1 VRRRLAALSVSV
13 ALAVG
18 CAPSRPL
25 VPPPYPLPAAR
36 VETRDGIRGL
46 GSSFLRMREGIREAR
61 LEGDAYRRGYDRG
74 RLAYDE
80 ILSVERDLRGM
91 LERFLPSAFKRLL
104 LQKVVAVHL
113 RASIPGI
120 PAEHLEEIVGLS
132 DALSPDPF
140 REQWNPFARYLA
152 LHALHDF
159 SQRYADDTPLAAACT
174 GFAASGPATADG
186 HTWMARNFD
195 FEGGDRLDREKI
207 VAYVVPKDGI
217 PYLSVTF
224 AGLTGVTSGFN
235 REGIGIFV
243 NAWSA
248 GETSSSGE
256 PATLVA
262 ADVLERARNL
272 AEAVGILQKAV
283 VFVSDIYVVAD
294 GKTGELAVVE
304 KTPTRSAVRR
314 ADNRILAAN
323 HPETPDFAGARL
335 AASSTSLYRRERLE
349 ELLARQ
355 GPLDAKSAV
364 RVLRDRRG
372 KGDRD
377 LSPGNRNAVNA
388 LISSHSVI
396 FDLTARRAWVA
407 QEPHGL
413 GRFVAYSLDLG
424 IGADPADPRFQALA
438 SEGLPPDP
446 WLTGGGYANYVASRR
461 LLAEA
466 DLALTGKRPAL
477 AFAKAQEALRRAP
490 GSAEALA
497 LSAEAL
503 ATTGDREGAGRL
515 MAAALERD
523 PSPPP
528 FARSLE
534 EFRAALAA
542 GRPPPRRPA
551 YPVRVTEGE
560 TVGSR

>member
-1 VRRRLAALSVSV
+1 M
-13 ALAVG
+13 G
-18 CAPSRPL
+18 CAPNRPL
-25 VPPPYPLPAAR
+25 VPPPYPPPLAR
-36 VETRDGIRGL
+36 VQTQGGIRGL
-46 GSSFLRMREGIREAR
+46 GSSFLRVREGIREAR
-61 LEGDAYRRGYDRG
+61 LAGAAYWRGYARG
-74 RLAYDE
+74 RLAYEE
-80 ILSVERDLRGM
+80 ILSVERDLRGI
-91 LERFLPSAFKRLL
+91 LERFLPSPFKRLL
-104 LQKVVAVHL
+104 LQKVVALQL

-120 PAEHLEEIVGLS
+120 PAEHLEEIAGLS

-159 SQRYADDTPLAAACT
+159 SQRYAEDTPLAAACT
-174 GFAASGPATADG
+174 GFAASGPGTADG

-207 VAYVVPKDGI
+207 VAYVVPDEGI

-248 GETSSSGE
+248 GETSSAGE

-272 AEAVGILQKAV
+272 EEAVGILQKAI

-304 KTPTRSAVRR
+304 KTPSRCAVRR
-314 ADNRILAAN
+314 AENRILAAN

-349 ELLARQ
+349 ELLAQER
-355 GPLDAKSAV
+355 PLDAKSAI

-372 KGDRD
+372 KEDRE

-388 LISSHSVI
+388 LISSHSVV

-407 QEPHGL
+407 QDPHGL

-424 IGADPADPRFQALA
+424 IAADPADPRFRALA
-438 SEGLPPDP
+438 LESLPPDP
-446 WLTGGGYANYVASRR
+446 WLTGGGYADYVASRG
-461 LLAEA
+461 LLMQA
-466 DLALTGKRPAL
+466 DLALTSKRPGLAL
-477 AFAKAQEALRRAP
+477 AKAQEALRRVP
-490 GSAEALA
+490 GSVEALA

-503 ATTGDREGAGRL
+503 AATGDREGAGRL
-515 MAAALERD
+515 LKAALERD

-534 EFRAALAA
+534 ELRSALAA
-542 GRPPPRRPA
+542 GRTPSRRPA
-551 YPVRVTEGE
+551 YPVRVMD
-560 TVGSR
+560 

>member
-1 VRRRLAALSVSV
+1 VRKRLAALALSI

-25 VPPPYPLPAAR
+25 VPPPYPPPPAR
-36 VETRDGIRGL
+36 VETRGGIRRL
-46 GSSFLRMREGIREAR
+46 GSSFLRVREGIREAR
-61 LEGDAYRRGYDRG
+61 LAGDAYWRGYARG
-74 RLAYDE
+74 RLAYEE
-80 ILSVERDLRGM
+80 ILAVERDLRGI

-104 LQKVVAVHL
+104 LQKVVALHL
-113 RASIPGI
+113 RASIPEI

-174 GFAASGPATADG
+174 GFAASGPGTADG

-207 VAYVVPKDGI
+207 VAYVVPNDGI

-248 GETSSSGE
+248 GEISPAGE

-272 AEAVGILQKAV
+272 TEAVGILQKAL

-304 KTPTRSAVRR
+304 KTPTRCAVRR
-314 ADNRILAAN
+314 ADSRILAAN

-349 ELLARQ
+349 ELLARE
-355 GPLDAKSAV
+355 GRLDATSAL

-372 KGDRD
+372 KGDRE

-388 LISSHSVI
+388 LISSHSVV

-407 QEPHGL
+407 QDPHGL

-424 IGADPADPRFQALA
+424 IAADPADPRFQGLA
-438 SEGLPPDP
+438 SQSLPPDP

-461 LLAEA
+461 LLAQA
-466 DLALTGKRPAL
+466 DLALTSRRPAL
-477 AFAKAQEALRRAP
+477 ALAKAQEALRRVP
-490 GSAEALA
+490 GSVEALA

-503 ATTGDREGAGRL
+503 AATGDREGAGRL
-515 MAAALERD
+515 VAAALEGE

-534 EFRAALAA
+534 ELRSALVA
-542 GRPPPRRPA
+542 GRAPSRRPA
-551 YPVRVTEGE
+551 YPVSVTD
-560 TVGSR
+560 

>member
-1 VRRRLAALSVSV
+1 MRKRLAVLALSI
-13 ALAVG
+13 ALAGG
-18 CAPSRPL
+18 CAPNRPL
-25 VPPPYPLPAAR
+25 VPPPYPPPPAR
-36 VETRDGIRGL
+36 VQTRGGIREL
-46 GSSFLRMREGIREAR
+46 GSSFLRVREGIREAR
-61 LEGDAYRRGYDRG
+61 LAGDAYWRGYARG
-74 RLAYDE
+74 RLAYEE
-80 ILSVERDLRGM
+80 ILSVERDLRGI
-91 LERFLPSAFKRLL
+91 LERFLPSPFKRLL
-104 LQKVVAVHL
+104 LAKVVALQL

-120 PAEHLEEIVGLS
+120 PAEHLEEIAGLS

-140 REQWNPFARYLA
+140 RDQWNPFARYLA

-159 SQRYADDTPLAAACT
+159 SQRYAEDTPLAAACT
-174 GFAASGPATADG
+174 GFATSGPGTADG

-207 VAYVVPKDGI
+207 VAYVVPDEGI

-248 GETSSSGE
+248 GETSSAGE

-262 ADVLERARNL
+262 ADVLERARTL
-272 AEAVGILQKAV
+272 EEAVGILQKAS

-294 GKTGELAVVE
+294 GKSGELAVVE
-304 KTPTRSAVRR
+304 KTPTRCAVRR

-323 HPETPDFAGARL
+323 HPEVSDFARARL

-349 ELLARQ
+349 ELLVQERSV
-355 GPLDAKSAV
+355 DAKSAI

-372 KGDRD
+372 KGNRE
-377 LSPGNRNAVNA
+377 LSPGNRNAINA
-388 LISSHSVI
+388 LISSHSVV

-407 QEPHGL
+407 QDPHGL

-424 IGADPADPRFQALA
+424 IAADPADPRFQALA
-438 SEGLPPDP
+438 SESLPPDP
-446 WLTGGGYANYVASRR
+446 WLSGGGYASYVASRG
-461 LLAEA
+461 LLAQA
-466 DLALTGKRPAL
+466 DLALTSKRPRLAL
-477 AFAKAQEALRRAP
+477 AKAEEALRRVP
-490 GSAEALA
+490 GSVEALA

-503 ATTGDREGAGRL
+503 AATGDREGAGRL
-515 MAAALERD
+515 LAAALERD

-534 EFRAALAA
+534 ELRSALAA
-542 GRPPPRRPA
+542 GRTPSRRPA
-551 YPVRVTEGE
+551 YPVHVMD
-560 TVGSR
+560 